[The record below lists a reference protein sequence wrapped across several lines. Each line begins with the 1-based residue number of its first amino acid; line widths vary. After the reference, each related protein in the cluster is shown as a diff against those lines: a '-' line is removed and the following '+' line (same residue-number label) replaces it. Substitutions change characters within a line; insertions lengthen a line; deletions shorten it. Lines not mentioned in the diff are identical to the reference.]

1 MNTTINILIVED
13 SQDFTDLL
21 VRELRHAGVD
31 PKWKR
36 VETEPDF
43 LAELKKSP
51 DIILSDYSMPQFS
64 GLRAAQLTQESGLE
78 IPFILISGTVGE
90 DTAVEAMKHG
100 ATDFLLK
107 DRIGRL
113 GPAVTRALQ
122 EAEEHRAHNRLEDAR
137 RALEAR
143 YRTLFDYAPD
153 GIVIANPNGYYT
165 DGNASICKLLGYTHD
180 EFIRLHSSNIVVE
193 TEIQN
198 IATALSAIKS
208 RVDYHR
214 DWQFRRKDGSVFT

>member
-1 MNTTINILIVED
+1 MTTPLNILIVED
-13 SQDFTDLL
+13 SPDYADLL
-21 VRELRHAGVD
+21 VRELRRAGFE

-64 GLRAAQLTQESGLE
+64 GLRAAQLTKESGLK

-90 DTAVEAMKHG
+90 ETAVEAMKHG

-113 GPAVTRALQ
+113 GSAVTRALQ
-122 EAEEHRAHNRLEDAR
+122 EAEEHRELNRVEDDR
-137 RALEAR
+137 RAVEAR

-153 GIVIANPNGYYT
+153 GIVI
-165 DGNASICKLLGYTHD
+165 
-180 EFIRLHSSNIVVE
+180 V
-193 TEIQN
+193 
-198 IATALSAIKS
+198 AL
-208 RVDYHR
+208 HR
-214 DWQFRRKDGSVFT
+214 DLPPAAAVL

>member
-1 MNTTINILIVED
+1 MKTPLNILIVED
-13 SQDFTDLL
+13 SQDYADLI
-21 VRELRHAGVD
+21 VRELRREGFE

-36 VETEPDF
+36 VETEADF
-43 LAELKKSP
+43 LAELKNLP
-51 DIILSDYSMPQFS
+51 DMILSDYSMPQFS

-122 EAEEHRAHNRLEDAR
+122 EAEEHRAHNRL
-137 RALEAR
+137 
-143 YRTLFDYAPD
+143 
-153 GIVIANPNGYYT
+153 
-165 DGNASICKLLGYTHD
+165 
-180 EFIRLHSSNIVVE
+180 
-193 TEIQN
+193 
-198 IATALSAIKS
+198 
-208 RVDYHR
+208 
-214 DWQFRRKDGSVFT
+214 